1 MPKKL
6 IKSLFPGYHT
16 VREFEILRLF
26 GAVLNDPNLWH
37 LNRRSVAGAFG
48 VGLFVAFLPIPAQM
62 LLSAALAIMV
72 RVNLPIAVT
81 LVWITNPLTMAPI
94 FFSAYHLGK
103 FLLDE
108 PARGFSFEW
117 SLSWFT
123 GELLMIWQ
131 PLLLGSLLMSTVAG
145 LVGYTTIRLSWRLH
159 ILRRL
164 ADKRRRLPRIHR
176 SR

>member
-6 IKSLFPGYHT
+6 IQSLFPNYHT
-16 VREFEILRLF
+16 VRDFEILRLF

-37 LNRRSVAGAFG
+37 LNRRSVAGAFA

-62 LLSAALAIMV
+62 LLAAAVAIMV
-72 RVNLPIAVT
+72 RVNLPIAVL

-94 FFSAYHLGK
+94 FLTAYTMGRCLMG
-103 FLLDE
+103 E
-108 PARGFSFEW
+108 PARGFSFEL

-123 GELLMIWQ
+123 GELLIIWQ
-131 PLLLGSLLMSTVAG
+131 PLLLGSLLMSTVAA
-145 LVGYTTIRLSWRLH
+145 LAGYIGIRLLWRLH

-164 ADKRRRLPRIHR
+164 ADRRRRLPRMR
-176 SR
+176 RPR

>member
-6 IKSLFPGYHT
+6 IQSLFPSYHT
-16 VREFEILRLF
+16 VRDFEILKLF

-37 LNRRSVAGAFG
+37 LNRRSAAGAFG

-62 LLSAALAIMV
+62 LVAAAVAVMV
-72 RVNLPIAVT
+72 RVNLPISVL

-94 FFSAYHLGK
+94 FLTAYTMGRYLMG
-103 FLLDE
+103 E
-108 PARGFSFEW
+108 PARGFSFEL

-123 GELLMIWQ
+123 GELLLIWQ
-131 PLLLGSLLMSTVAG
+131 PLLLGSLLMSTMAALAG
-145 LVGYTTIRLSWRLH
+145 YISIRLLWRLH

-164 ADKRRRLPRIHR
+164 ADKRRRLPRIRR